1 MDKLKP
7 CPFCGGEAELTS
19 RRVNSGQTLYRYRCA
34 SCHAAIGRWHGGIS
48 GYDYTAAETWNT
60 RAERTCQRVSSAIE
74 VGEVNGHKIA
84 IPEYRCGECNRW
96 LSDADKYCPNCG
108 AKVIGG

>member
-1 MDKLKP
+1 MHSELKS

-48 GYDYTAAETWNT
+48 GHDYTAAETWNT
-60 RAERTCQRVSSAIE
+60 RAERTCHIETKKFPLSSVPMCSE
-74 VGEVNGHKIA
+74 
-84 IPEYRCGECNRW
+84 CGRFW
-96 LSDADKYCPNCG
+96 LDKDSDNYCPNCG
-108 AKVIGG
+108 AKVVSE

>member
-1 MDKLKP
+1 MNKKLLP

-48 GYDYTAAETWNT
+48 GHDYTAAETWNT
-60 RAERTCQRVSSAIE
+60 RAQTVFGMTLDEIRQMMKRDAKQR
-74 VGEVNGHKIA
+74 
-84 IPEYRCGECNRW
+84 R
-96 LSDADKYCPNCG
+96 
-108 AKVIGG
+108 

>member
-1 MDKLKP
+1 MTNELKP

-60 RAERTCQRVSSAIE
+60 RAERTCRNTQHDLDFMCSECGKCVDNGRVLGI
-74 VGEVNGHKIA
+74 N
-84 IPEYRCGECNRW
+84 
-96 LSDADKYCPNCG
+96 YCPNCG
-108 AKVIGG
+108 ARVEGE

>member
-60 RAERTCQRVSSAIE
+60 RAERTCSLKLFMGQNETADILEGVCSKCSAFMDSQM
-74 VGEVNGHKIA
+74 
-84 IPEYRCGECNRW
+84 RF
-96 LSDADKYCPNCG
+96 CPNCG
-108 AKVIGG
+108 AKVVE

>member
-60 RAERTCQRVSSAIE
+60 RAERTCHRFWTGAEMICSNCAYQLNNATA
-74 VGEVNGHKIA
+74 N
-84 IPEYRCGECNRW
+84 
-96 LSDADKYCPNCG
+96 YCPSCG
-108 AKVIGG
+108 RRVVE